1 LQDMTTKAAQI
12 IEEHLDRAYLIET
25 LSRLAKVPTQ
35 VPLGTE
41 TYMEPDDPKLVHY
54 VQEVVRPE
62 LVRQGEYDLL
72 DVPRNN
78 LVAQVGR
85 GETGRSL
92 LVMNY
97 TPVQH
102 NNLMEDPFSGK
113 VASARAYG
121 VDEPAVFGQGVSQ
134 SKAHQAVML
143 AILRMLRSAGVQLGG
158 KLYWG
163 INNEGRSSHSCSD
176 AILDALATKPDFGIV
191 QLSTGLRISVGNRG
205 RVDVLVHV
213 EGKASHSS
221 MPGLGH
227 SAIEG
232 AHEVITR
239 LRKLEW
245 TDAHPLLGRRHALV
259 YKIRYWPLAP
269 HTLPS
274 DAYLTIDRRLI
285 PGDDPELATEE
296 VRNAIG
302 DLSPFRVTVERGPVM
317 LPALVEVDNPWV
329 AALQDAVNTTRG
341 TPGET
346 VHGQGT
352 FDAGGPCA
360 RGVPTVMFG
369 SGGGVWPLGIDYV
382 PVSAVVTEAKALA
395 LLILSQLS

>member
-1 LQDMTTKAAQI
+1 LNDATTKAKQI
-12 IEEHLDRAYLIET
+12 IEDHLDRGYLIET
-25 LSRLAKVPTQ
+25 LSRLARIPTQ

-85 GETGRSL
+85 GESGRSL

-121 VDEPAVFGQGVSQ
+121 VDEPAVG
-134 SKAHQAVML
+134 
-143 AILRMLRSAGVQLGG
+143 R
-158 KLYWG
+158 LYWA
-163 INNEGRSSHSCSD
+163 INNEGRSSHACSD
-176 AILDALATKPDFGIV
+176 AILDALPTKPDFGIV

-221 MPGLGH
+221 MPGFGH

-245 TDAHPLLGRRHALV
+245 SDAPHPLLGRRHVLV

-285 PGDDPELATEE
+285 PGDDPEHATEE

-317 LPALVEVDNPWV
+317 LPALVAVDNPWV
-329 AALQDAVNTTRG
+329 AALQDAVRATRG
-341 TPGET
+341 KPADT

-369 SGGGVWPLGIDYV
+369 SGGGVWPLGIDFV
-382 PVSAVVTEAKALA
+382 PVSAVETEAKTLA